1 MAAEAAG
8 YEEGNVHKDKGE
20 SHIRLSIIIP
30 YYNVKNYT
38 DELLDVLDPQM
49 SDQVEVILVDDGS
62 PEPFKTNYSWCKV
75 FRKENGG
82 CATARNVGLEHA
94 RGDYICF
101 IDADDLVPKYFV
113 ERLFRKFDEKP
124 YDVIDFSWKS
134 LSTQGPQHNYSLKSD
149 DSWLPN
155 PSVCTRC
162 FKRSFI
168 GDIRFN
174 ELKDSTEDEDFSRKI
189 GFLDKNG
196 GFLHGAIPS
205 YMYFY
210 RTAITDS
217 KIKRFKAGRMKT
229 KRVTYYY
236 DKVTKDMT
244 WLLDEI
250 KREDMR
256 NEVWLLTNHNEI
268 PELKRYC
275 QIHAPMKM
283 WTHYLRGQ
291 SISNIEI
298 INVPLVY
305 DVIIFCEYANK
316 VGGISTFIYEWCLM
330 MHKDHKILFMYDKMD
345 EQQLKRLARVVDCE
359 RISHNLR
366 ECDTL
371 ILNRLTD
378 KIPSNV
384 IYKKVV
390 QMVHA
395 CSQIKYQ
402 INQDRDFIVNV
413 SQAAKDSWGEA
424 SKRGIVIHN
433 PMFVEARRVLRL
445 VSATRIGAVDKGA
458 NDDRYLKLADMLHK
472 ADIPF
477 IWLNFSDKPL
487 PNAPKDFINMPS
499 RLDVQ
504 GYIRQSDYLVQLSD
518 REAYSMA
525 ILEALCNETAVIC
538 TPIPSVKEQ
547 GVVDGKNGY
556 IIPYDMNFDV
566 RKLLNIPLFYFDYD
580 NGEIKRQ
587 WEQILNSKPTRTAET
602 TSIRLQVIVE
612 RFLDLELNREFRRGS
627 RIEVRPERAKALIE
641 KGIAKRI

>member
-1 MAAEAAG
+1 M
-8 YEEGNVHKDKGE
+8 
-20 SHIRLSIIIP
+20 RLSIVIP

-75 FRKENGG
+75 FRKQNGG
-82 CATARNVGLEHA
+82 CSTARNVGLEHA
-94 RGDYICF
+94 RGDYVCF
-101 IDADDLVPKYFV
+101 LDADDLVPKYFV

-134 LSTQGPQHNYSLKSD
+134 LSNQGPQHNYSLKSD

-168 GDIRFN
+168 GDVRFN

-196 GFLHGAIPS
+196 SFLHGAIPS

-236 DKVTKDMT
+236 DRVTKDMT

-250 KREDMR
+250 KHEDMR

-291 SISNIEI
+291 KISNIEI
-298 INVPLVY
+298 INVPLIY

-378 KIPSNV
+378 KIPANV

-395 CSQIKYQ
+395 CKQIKYP
-402 INQDRDFIVNV
+402 INQNRDYLVNV
-413 SQAAKDSWGEA
+413 SQSAKDSWGEA
-424 SKRGIVIHN
+424 SEKGIVIHN
-433 PMFVEARRVLRL
+433 PLFRESKKALIL
-445 VSATRIGAVDKGA
+445 ISATRIGAVDKGH
-458 NDDRYLKLADMLHK
+458 NDDRYVKLANMLH
-472 ADIPF
+472 AAEIPF
-477 IWLNFSDKPL
+477 VWLNFSDKPM
-487 PNAPKDFINMPS
+487 PNAPKDFINLSS
-499 RLDVQ
+499 RLNVQ
-504 GYIRQSDYLVQLSD
+504 DFIQKADYLVQLSD
-518 REAYSMA
+518 KEAYSYS

-538 TPIPSVKEQ
+538 TPIPSAVEQ

-556 IIPYDMNFDV
+556 IVPYNMDFDAK
-566 RKLLNIPLFYFDYD
+566 KLLNVPVFYYDYD
-580 NGEIKRQ
+580 NDSIRQQ
-587 WEQILNSKPTRTAET
+587 WEKILKAKATKSYSPQ
-602 TSIRLQVIVE
+602 SVRLQVIVE
-612 RFLDLELNREFRRGS
+612 RFYDLEQKREYRRGS
-627 RIEVRPERAKALIE
+627 RFEVRPERARMLIE
-641 KGIAKRI
+641 KGVAKKI

>member
-1 MAAEAAG
+1 MTKNAIKTKKSG
-8 YEEGNVHKDKGE
+8 
-20 SHIRLSIIIP
+20 IRLSIIIP
-30 YYNVKNYT
+30 YYKAEPYT
-38 DELLDVLDPQM
+38 SQLLDMLAPQIR
-49 SDQVEVILVDDGS
+49 DEVEVFVIDDGS
-62 PEPFKTNYSWCKV
+62 PEPFKTKYSWCNV
-75 FRKENGG
+75 IRKENGG
-82 CATARNVGLEHA
+82 CATARNAGLERA
-94 RGDYICF
+94 TGDYVCF
-101 IDADDLVPKYFV
+101 IDADDMIPKYFI
-113 ERLFRKFDEKP
+113 ERIFKKISEKP

-134 LSTQGPQHNYSLKSD
+134 LSNEGPQHNYSLKSD

-196 GFLHGAIPS
+196 DFIHGAIPS

-250 KREDMR
+250 KHEDEK

-291 SISNIEI
+291 QIGGIEI
-298 INVPLVY
+298 ISVPKVY
-305 DVIIFCEYANK
+305 DTIIYCEFANT
-316 VGGISTFIYEWCLM
+316 VGGIATFVYEWCLM
-330 MHKDHKILFMYDKMD
+330 MHKDHQILFMYDRMD
-345 EQQLKRLARVVDCE
+345 EKQLIRLRKIVDCE
-359 RISHNLR
+359 RQGGQLR

-378 KIPSNV
+378 KIPTNV
-384 IYKKVV
+384 VCKKVV

-395 CSQIKYQ
+395 CVQKNYHIS
-402 INQDRDFIVNV
+402 QDRDYIINV

-433 PMFVEARRVLRL
+433 PMFVNAKRILRL
-445 VSATRIGAVDKGA
+445 VSATRIGAVDKGSNDSRYVMLA
-458 NDDRYLKLADMLHK
+458 NMLHK
-472 ADIPF
+472 EGIPF

-487 PNAPKDFINMPS
+487 PNAPKDFVNMPA

-518 REAYSMA
+518 VEAYSMS
-525 ILEALCNETAVIC
+525 ILEALCNDTPVIC
-538 TPIPSVKEQ
+538 TPIPSVMEQ

-556 IIPYDMNFDV
+556 IIPYDMDFDV
-566 RKLLNIPLFYFDYD
+566 KKLLNVPFFHYDYD
-580 NGEIKRQ
+580 NDSIKRE
-587 WEQILNSKPTRTAET
+587 WEKILNAKPTKATEAA
-602 TSIRLQVIVE
+602 SIRLQIIVE
-612 RFLDLELNREFRRGS
+612 RFYDLELKREFRRGS
-627 RIEVRPERAKALIE
+627 RVEVRPERARVLID
-641 KGIAKRI
+641 KGIAKKI